1 MTSTRTRDAALTVIG
16 LAAVLLYILACASF
30 SPDDSKVLFPSNDPE
45 TGGTVLAVYDRGAH
59 TTRALLAFPPPSGDN
74 NDGCVIRPAWT
85 PDGSHVVALWGD
97 NDDEFRITVLPISG
111 KGPMRMLVVKDVKG
125 DMPSAMLVPPP
136 IVGSQMFSGEDGQ
149 IRRVDLQSGVTLVK
163 KVEGDF
169 LLMGQRD
176 RVYYGRELP
185 EAGAKGPRAEIG
197 LVDADTLA
205 LTPLFETTGTGG
217 DPPYF
222 AVSRDGA
229 RVALAGEKDSV
240 PQILVFEGNQLR
252 NTIPI
257 GSKTDEI
264 DIGFFQWSRD
274 ASTLYG
280 AFRTKVADSEY
291 KLGVLEVPAAGG
303 AARQIPLFRVTGK
316 EDSDVQALQVDV
328 SHDGKTLA
336 AASTYLQTSSGSK
349 SQQRLKPEDVA
360 LYFIDLS
367 RPDRKVTKVPIPPLP
382 APVAAEARQ

>member
-1 MTSTRTRDAALTVIG
+1 MTATRTRDAALTVIG

-30 SPDDSKVLFPSNDPE
+30 SPDDSKVLFPSNDPK

-74 NDGCVIRPAWT
+74 DDGYMIRPAWT

-97 NDDEFRITVLPISG
+97 TDKELRITVLPISG
-111 KGPMRMLVVKDVKG
+111 KGPTRMLVVKHLEG

-136 IVGSQMFSGEDGQ
+136 IVGSQLFLGEDGQ
-149 IRRVDLQSGVTLVK
+149 IRRVDLQSGVELVQK
-163 KVEGDF
+163 LEGDF
-169 LLMGQRD
+169 LLMGQLD
-176 RVYYGRELP
+176 RIYYGRELP
-185 EAGAKGPRAEIG
+185 GAGAKVTRAEVG
-197 LVDADTLA
+197 LVDAATLA
-205 LTPLFETTGTGG
+205 LTPLFETTEAGG

-229 RVALAGEKDSV
+229 RVALAGEKDNV

-264 DIGFFQWSRD
+264 DVGFFQWSRD

-291 KLGVLEVPAAGG
+291 QLGVLEIPASGG
-303 AARQIPLFRVTGK
+303 AARRIPLFRVTGK
-316 EDSDVQALQVDV
+316 EDSDMSTLQVDV
-328 SHDGKTLA
+328 SHDGKTIA
-336 AASTYLQTSSGSK
+336 AASTYLQTSSAANA
-349 SQQRLKPEDVA
+349 QQRLKPEDLA

-367 RPDRKVTKVPIPPLP
+367 RPDRKITKVPIPPLP
-382 APVAAEARQ
+382 APTVAGAK